1 MDVVQFDAFDHQVA
15 RLGIVLDVEAGDD
28 AFEVDCAT
36 GHGAADTQ
44 CIAASVGW
52 GRCSGIGDLYRID
65 RRHDQRTGQLAGG
78 GQEVRFHFEE
88 LGFGGFAQFQFVQVV
103 LPDGVGDEIDFL
115 LSQPAQLDLGD
126 FVGRVDSQVTATHLE
141 LFGKD
146 GLCGVVRGIG
156 MLVEDIDREAVESG
170 FGNRSRQLI
179 QRVGVRLT
187 QGDASTGK
195 VFQREAEG
203 RLA

>member
-15 RLGIVLDVEAGDD
+15 RLGIVLDVEAGND
-28 AFEVDCAT
+28 AFEIDCAFS
-36 GHGAADTQ
+36 HGAADIYFVIVTLDR
-44 CIAASVGW
+44 SG
-52 GRCSGIGDLYRID
+52 CSFLDLYRVD
-65 RRHDQRTGQLAGG
+65 RRHDQRAGQLAGG

-146 GLCGVVRGIG
+146 GLCGVVRGVG
-156 MLVEDIDREAVESG
+156 MLVEDIDREAVEGG

-179 QRVGVRLT
+179 QRVGVRLA